1 MMDNIKFLLSI
12 ESKGVKLGLSRTVSL
27 LQSCGNPHRADNII
41 QIVGTNGKG
50 STTYMIY
57 KILSDAGY
65 KIGVGIKDTLI
76 MTEIERSTMRWR
88 WSALILYLMIC
99 FYDFMFVPI
108 WFGLN
113 RPELATFIEILN
125 TVEDPLIQLEL
136 MKKMTGQH
144 SPFTLMG
151 GGLFHLA
158 FGAILTGSA
167 FGIGKS

>member
-1 MMDNIKFLLSI
+1 MK
-12 ESKGVKLGLSRTVSL
+12 
-27 LQSCGNPHRADNII
+27 
-41 QIVGTNGKG
+41 
-50 STTYMIY
+50 
-57 KILSDAGY
+57 
-65 KIGVGIKDTLI
+65 
-76 MTEIERSTMRWR
+76 WR

-144 SPFTLMG
+144 NPFTLMG

-167 FGIGKS
+167 FGIGKN

>member
-1 MMDNIKFLLSI
+1 MK
-12 ESKGVKLGLSRTVSL
+12 
-27 LQSCGNPHRADNII
+27 
-41 QIVGTNGKG
+41 
-50 STTYMIY
+50 
-57 KILSDAGY
+57 
-65 KIGVGIKDTLI
+65 
-76 MTEIERSTMRWR
+76 EIDLTRSTMRWR

-136 MKKMTGQH
+136 MKKLTGQH
-144 SPFTLMG
+144 NPFTLMG

>member
-1 MMDNIKFLLSI
+1 MTKI
-12 ESKGVKLGLSRTVSL
+12 E
-27 LQSCGNPHRADNII
+27 I
-41 QIVGTNGKG
+41 
-50 STTYMIY
+50 
-57 KILSDAGY
+57 
-65 KIGVGIKDTLI
+65 
-76 MTEIERSTMRWR
+76 STMRWR
-88 WSALILYLMIC
+88 WTALILYLMIC

-144 SPFTLMG
+144 NPFTLMG